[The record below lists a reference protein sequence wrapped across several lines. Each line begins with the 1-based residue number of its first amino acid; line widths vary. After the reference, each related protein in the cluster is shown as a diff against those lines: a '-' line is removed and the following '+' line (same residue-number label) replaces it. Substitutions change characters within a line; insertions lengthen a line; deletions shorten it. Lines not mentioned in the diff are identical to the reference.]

1 MNMDPETPADALSAG
16 GALSVPESSR
26 NVAAE
31 GGGAEVR
38 DAEGETPAAKAVRQV
53 HPALQAG
60 APAAEAVRQL
70 DPALQAGA
78 PAAEAV
84 RQLDP
89 ALQAGA
95 SAAEAVRQADPAL
108 QAGAPAAVRQADP
121 ALQAGAP
128 AAEAVRQADP
138 ALQAGAP
145 AAVRQ
150 ADPALQAGAPA
161 AEDAQ
166 RMPDGLGN
174 VLPGVREAEGES
186 AVGGGSTEV
195 KTDPPPGADAS
206 AAQDAKSTA
215 AVGKANTRPNESKN
229 RRNKGAGCVT
239 NAHTNLQNNTQEVT
253 PVIPST
259 SERKKAENQHK
270 TDTAKTSE
278 RSGPSSKSG
287 QRNTAELHYNA
298 ATARNPQQEQQDSNN
313 SEEEFVDVSEDFIPE
328 TATVIKGTPST
339 DFSYPC
345 GPGEQQ
351 GVHPSESE
359 YRFQVRLVF

>member
-60 APAAEAVRQL
+60 APAAEAVRQV

-84 RQLDP
+84 RQVDP
-89 ALQAGA
+89 AL
-95 SAAEAVRQADPAL
+95 L
-108 QAGAPAAVRQADP
+108 
-121 ALQAGAP
+121 AGAP

-166 RMPDGLGN
+166 RMPDGSGN
-174 VLPGVREAEGES
+174 VLPGLREAEGES

-239 NAHTNLQNNTQEVT
+239 NAHPKLQNNPQ
-253 PVIPST
+253 
-259 SERKKAENQHK
+259 
-270 TDTAKTSE
+270 
-278 RSGPSSKSG
+278 SK
-287 QRNTAELHYNA
+287 R
-298 ATARNPQQEQQDSNN
+298 
-313 SEEEFVDVSEDFIPE
+313 
-328 TATVIKGTPST
+328 
-339 DFSYPC
+339 
-345 GPGEQQ
+345 
-351 GVHPSESE
+351 
-359 YRFQVRLVF
+359 